1 VTGKEIGT
9 PVDVNDVIDSL
20 LQIISAQALQIAK
33 LEALNKKLT
42 RVAEAET
49 KSKGD

>member
-33 LEALNKKLT
+33 LEALNKKLM
-42 RVAEAET
+42 VELDGQ
-49 KSKGD
+49 KGQE